1 MKKTFITALAISAGV
16 LAFSACQKDLT
27 DTENSQTATIT
38 RTVTV
43 SDEEWT
49 GDTKTAFVEGEGI
62 KVTGTENMSV
72 FYYDGTKETTVS
84 GLAKTVATPDG
95 KGNFTFSHDATEGNT
110 YNYWFVLPNTT
121 RNKETTDAHTFWL
134 YPTQHPAADSF
145 DPNMDCLVGQAQFGL
160 SAQSSIEGLKFR
172 RLFSHLK
179 LELTDGASVLGD
191 EKIHIVTFAV
201 NTTPDKATALTGI
214 VYPVHSDVYSDP
226 QNTMETPGNAVTAHY
241 GDGLAKKDGKYPVWY
256 VVNPT
261 EIAAETDITITVT
274 ADTKTLTRTVTLPA
288 AGKIEKGK
296 INVIPFD
303 ISGTGYSVTESAYYN
318 FSVASISDLP
328 SAWAAGTT
336 TEIKTDNTDS
346 YYPNSLYLAAKKST
360 SSITYTVPEGKTVKG
375 VNLYIHPQSPNAN
388 TGLLLTCNE
397 TECGTFNLNYA
408 ADGGGLSGY
417 RYFYNGMSTKYQW
430 PDNVSTI
437 KFAASNSST
446 YRNSLRFVDAVVLFK
461 GDE

>member
-72 FYYDGTKETTVS
+72 FYYAGDKETTVS

-95 KGNFTFSHDATEGNT
+95 KGNFTFSHNATAGNT
-110 YNYWFVLPNTT
+110 YNYWFVLPNTSRT
-121 RNKETTDAHTFWL
+121 ELNSTAIAHTFWL
-134 YPTQHPAADSF
+134 HPTQHPAADSF
-145 DPNMDCLVGQAQFGL
+145 DPNMDCLLGQAQFGL
-160 SAQSSIEGLKFR
+160 TAQTSVEGLKFR

-179 LELTDGASVLGD
+179 LEITDGASVLGD

-214 VYPVHSDVYSDP
+214 VYPEHRDVYSEL

-261 EIAAETDITITVT
+261 EIAAGTEVTVTVT
-274 ADTKTLTRTVTLPA
+274 ADTKTITRTVTLPA
-288 AGKIEKGK
+288 AGKIEKDK

-303 ISGTGYSVTESAYYN
+303 ISGTGCTVTESVYCN
-318 FSVASISDLP
+318 FSVADKSSLP
-328 SAWAAGTT
+328 SVWTYGDKAVIQ
-336 TEIKTDNTDS
+336 EDEKDS
-346 YYPNSLYLAAKKST
+346 SYPNSLSLTAKNSNA
-360 SSITYTVPEGKTVKG
+360 SITYTVPTGKTVKG
-375 VNLYIHPQSPNAN
+375 INLYIHPQSPNAS
-388 TGLLLTCNE
+388 TGLVITCNK
-397 TECGTFNLNYA
+397 TACGTFNLNYA
-408 ADGGGLSGY
+408 PDKGGLSGY
-417 RYFYNGMSTKYQW
+417 KYFYDGMMAKYPW
-430 PDNVSTI
+430 PDNVTTI
-437 KFAASNSST
+437 NFAASTGN
-446 YRNSLRFVDAVVLFK
+446 YENAIRLVDAVVLFE
-461 GDE
+461 GE